1 MTRSLVIE
9 RPGSFRIAE
18 GETPEPGPGEAVV
31 RIAAAGICGSDREL
45 LAGDRPEPFRS
56 YPIVPGH
63 EWSGVVASIGPGVDP
78 ALTGRP
84 VVGEGFRN
92 CQVCDRCREGDTNL
106 CTAGYDE
113 TGFTRPGGF
122 AEHLVIPA
130 RLLHGLPDGADLR
143 AAALLEPAAVAAAV
157 VMRAAVRPGERVAV
171 VGAGTIGA
179 LCTQFLHRSSPA
191 ELAVTDPRAGRAE
204 TALACGATRFGPLA
218 DGAYDVVVETAG
230 AGDAASAAVRAA
242 RRGGR
247 IVLAGIPGRPGPA
260 LDPGAIVGGHLAVA
274 GVFGASSA
282 AWVHA
287 VRLFSAGL
295 LDLGALITHEFD
307 LAEFGRATALLD
319 GNRDDVGK
327 VILRP

>member
-9 RPGSFRIAE
+9 RPGTFTVVT
-18 GETPEPGPGEAVV
+18 GERPEPGPGEARV
-31 RIAAAGICGSDREL
+31 RIAATGICGSDREL
-45 LAGDRPEPFRS
+45 LEGARPEPFRS

-63 EWSGVVASIGPGVDP
+63 EWSGVVEAVGPGVDA
-78 ALTGRP
+78 ALAGRP

-122 AEHLVIPA
+122 AEHLVLPA
-130 RLLHGLPDGADLR
+130 RLLHRLPDDADLR

-157 VMRAAVRPGERVAV
+157 ALRAAVRPGERVAI
-171 VGAGTIGA
+171 VGAGTIGV
-179 LCTQFLHRSSPA
+179 LCAQMLRVSSPA
-191 ELAVTDPRAGRAE
+191 ELAVTDPRAGRAG
-204 TALACGATRFGPLA
+204 TALASGATGFGPLA
-218 DGAYDVVVETAG
+218 DAAYDVVVETAG
-230 AGDAASAAVRAA
+230 AGDAAATAVRAA

-247 IVLAGIPGRPGPA
+247 VVLAGIPGRPGPG
-260 LDPGAIVGGHLAVA
+260 LDPGAIVGGQLTVA

-287 VRLFSAGL
+287 VRLFSAGR

-307 LAEFGRATALLD
+307 LADFGRATALLD
-319 GNRDDVGK
+319 GTHDDVGK
-327 VILRP
+327 IILRP